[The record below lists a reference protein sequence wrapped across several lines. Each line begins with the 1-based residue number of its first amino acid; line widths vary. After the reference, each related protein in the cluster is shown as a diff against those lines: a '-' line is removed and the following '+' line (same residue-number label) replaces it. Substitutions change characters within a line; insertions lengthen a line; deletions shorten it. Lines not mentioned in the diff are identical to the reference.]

1 MHPIRE
7 RALMPIG
14 SRIDYFNVNLILVK
28 QLEMLVFSLINDPRI
43 LRSIGLRFTSHSHVR
58 FFDSLIWGGRRKFF
72 FFPGSPFI
80 FLSGDDR
87 LRQREYWCGF
97 ASVREGNGS
106 RHPLL
111 HHISATADVVPAVFK
126 KAFANFTFAPA
137 FAMAA

>member
-1 MHPIRE
+1 MTR
-7 RALMPIG
+7 
-14 SRIDYFNVNLILVK
+14 
-28 QLEMLVFSLINDPRI
+28 
-43 LRSIGLRFTSHSHVR
+43 LRPAPLRFAVTPP
-58 FFDSLIWGGRRKFF
+58 GGRRKFF
-72 FFPGSPFI
+72 FFPRSPFI

-111 HHISATADVVPAVFK
+111 HNISATADVPAIFK
-126 KAFANFTFAPA
+126 KAFAQFRLPELAPA